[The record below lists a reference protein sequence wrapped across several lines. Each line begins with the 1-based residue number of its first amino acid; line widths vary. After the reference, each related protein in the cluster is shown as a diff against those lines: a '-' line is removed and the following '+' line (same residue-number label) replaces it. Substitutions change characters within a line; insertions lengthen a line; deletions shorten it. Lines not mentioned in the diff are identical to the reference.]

1 MKSDANPK
9 KENYLTDYEPIFNEL
24 KNTKDQS
31 NKVVLRILFKKTFL
45 IILSIFLTFLK
56 LSPALVVPLVTAEI
70 IDSVVAGDPSCLTKI
85 LYYTIF
91 SAILIGSNVPI
102 TIICNKLND
111 TILRT
116 TSANLKATVVRKLQR
131 LSLTSFKNIETGKLQ
146 SKFLSDT
153 ETTEQYFRILIIGI
167 IPCLIY
173 IVVNTII
180 TMYRSWIVLLF
191 IIAIVPVYVIL
202 HRIFRKPLRAVHY
215 SFRKQKE
222 ETSNKLTKMLE
233 MLEVTKAHGLEEVEI
248 NNVQR
253 EINDLT
259 KKGLKIDRTTSIF
272 GSLAWVTSQV
282 LRFVCILFCSVLAYY
297 EVPGF
302 SVGAIILYQSLYTSI
317 AGNIDSVINYLPQIS
332 SGKEAMRS
340 ICEIMNNDD
349 IEDNHGKRG
358 FKKVNG
364 NYHFANVYYRYPN
377 AENYAIKNFNLTVKQ
392 GECIAFVGSSGSG
405 KSTIINMIIG
415 FLKPTEGSI
424 LIDSQS
430 ITDINIS
437 DYRHSLSVV
446 PQASVLFE
454 GTIRENI
461 TYGLPHYT
469 EEDLQR
475 VVKQANIEEFLKDIP
490 EGLNFNIGE
499 HGNRLSGGQK
509 QRITIARALIRKPSV
524 LILDEA
530 TSALD
535 NVSEY
540 YVQQAVEE
548 VIKNKTTFIVAH
560 RLSTIRNADR
570 IVVMD
575 NGEIIE
581 VGTYDEL
588 MALKGRFYELKNLS
602 DLTTK
607 TA

>member
-1 MKSDANPK
+1 MKSEVKIPQED
-9 KENYLTDYEPIFNEL
+9 YLTDYEPIFNEL
-24 KNTKDQS
+24 KNSKDQD
-31 NKVVLRILFKKTFL
+31 NKVVRRILFKKKFL
-45 IILSIFLTFLK
+45 IVLSVILCFLK
-56 LSPALVVPLVTAEI
+56 LSPALILPLITSAI
-70 IDSVVAGDPSCLTKI
+70 IDSVVASDPNCLIKI
-85 LYYTIF
+85 LNY
-91 SAILIGSNVPI
+91 AIISVVLIGMNVPI

-111 TILRT
+111 TLLRT
-116 TSANLKATVVRKLQR
+116 SSANLKATVIRKLQR
-131 LSLTSFKNIETGKLQ
+131 LSLTSYKNIETGKLQ

-153 ETTEQYFRILIIGI
+153 EAAEQYFRVLIVGI

-173 IVVNTII
+173 IVVNTCI
-180 TMYRSWIVLLF
+180 TIYKSWIVLLF
-191 IIAIVPVYVIL
+191 TIAILPIHL
-202 HRIFRKPLRAVHY
+202 TLSRFFRRPLRIVNHN
-215 SFRKQKE
+215 FRKQKE
-222 ETSNKLTKMLE
+222 QTSNKLTKMLE

-248 NNVQR
+248 NSVQR
-253 EINDLT
+253 EITNLAKD
-259 KKGLKIDRTTSIF
+259 GLKIDKTTSLF
-272 GSLAWVTSQV
+272 GSLSWVTSQ
-282 LRFVCILFCSVLAYY
+282 ILLFSCVIFCSILAYNGV
-297 EVPGF
+297 EGF
-302 SVGAIILYQSLYTSI
+302 SVGSILLYQTLYLSI
-317 AGNIDSVINYLPQIS
+317 ATNISGILNYLPQIS
-332 SGKEAMRS
+332 SGKEAIRS

-358 FKKVNG
+358 FKKVDG
-364 NYHFANVYYRYPN
+364 NYHFVNVYYRYPD
-377 AENYAIKNFNLTVKQ
+377 ADEYIIKNFNLTVKK

-415 FLKPTEGSI
+415 FLKPTEGSL

-430 ITDINIS
+430 VNDINVS

-461 TYGLPHYT
+461 TYGLSHYT

-540 YVQQAVEE
+540 YVQQAIEE
-548 VIKNKTTFIVAH
+548 VIKNKTSFIVAH

-570 IVVMD
+570 IVVME

-581 VGTYDEL
+581 TGTFDEL
-588 MALKGRFYELKNLS
+588 MELKGKFYELKNLS
-602 DLTTK
+602 ELTGK